1 VCVCQNVCVWGVAG
15 RYPNV
20 CDRKT
25 HFLLQIRHYL
35 SLICVIFVV
44 SVECIMKVIRPAMYS
59 CYCVY
64 CDSSYMF
71 RLCKVAIMGLLMS
84 AV

>member
-1 VCVCQNVCVWGVAG
+1 VCVCVCVG

-20 CDRKT
+20 CDRKSDL
-25 HFLLQIRHYL
+25 LLQIRHYISL
-35 SLICVIFVV
+35 SCVIFVL
-44 SVECIMKVIRPAMYS
+44 SVECIMKEIQPEIYS

-71 RLCKVAIMGLLMS
+71 RLCKVAVMVLLIS